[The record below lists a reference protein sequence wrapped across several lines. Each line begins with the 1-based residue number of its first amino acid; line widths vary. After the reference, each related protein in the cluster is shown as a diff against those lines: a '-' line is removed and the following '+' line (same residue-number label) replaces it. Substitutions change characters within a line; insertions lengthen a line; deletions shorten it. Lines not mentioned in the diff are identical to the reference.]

1 MSHRARRKRL
11 ESWVWTLALMTMS
24 GAAVLL
30 ILDILETVPI
40 P

>member
-1 MSHRARRKRL
+1 MMSRRARRRRL

-30 ILDILETVPI
+30 ILDVLETI
-40 P
+40 H

>member
-11 ESWVWTLALMTMS
+11 GSWVWTLALMTTS

-30 ILDILETVPI
+30 VLDVLEAI
-40 P
+40 R

>member
-11 ESWVWTLALMTMS
+11 ESWVWTLALMAMS

-30 ILDILETVPI
+30 ILDVLATTPI

>member
-11 ESWVWTLALMTMS
+11 ESWVWTLTLMAMS

-30 ILDILETVPI
+30 ILGVLETVR
-40 P
+40 